1 MSRLVRLALVVI
13 ALAVAGSAAAGPRDP
28 NERHTAAGQ
37 AIARRAVLRPSDFSP
52 GWRRVSR
59 KGRPVRCR
67 SYNPDLSRLTRIGL
81 ARSVFSFRRR
91 SEIGS
96 SVSVFLEPR
105 QAATAFRVGPT
116 RAFLTCAATHFAK
129 GLAKYGPV
137 RETLR
142 RMTPG
147 PPLGVPSR
155 TFRWGYRL
163 RWHGRSLAYRYD
175 TIVFLADRAI
185 ATVWFW
191 CVGGPCR
198 YETGTVRI
206 VASRL

>member
-1 MSRLVRLALVVI
+1 MPGLVRLALVVV
-13 ALAVAGSAAAGPRDP
+13 ALAVVESAAAGPRDP
-28 NERHTAAGQ
+28 RERHTKAGQ
-37 AIARRAVLRPSDFSP
+37 AIARSAVLRPRDFSP

-59 KGRPVRCR
+59 RGRPVRCR
-67 SYNPDLSRLTRIGL
+67 SYDPDLSRLTRIGE
-81 ARSVFSFRRR
+81 ARSVFSFKGHA
-91 SEIGS
+91 EIGS

-105 QAATAFRVGPT
+105 QAATAFRVGAT
-116 RAFLTCAATHFAK
+116 RAFLTCAATRFAK
-129 GLAKYGPV
+129 GLARYGPV
-137 RETLR
+137 RVTLK

-155 TFRWGYRL
+155 AFHWGLRL

-175 TIVFLADRAI
+175 TIVFVADRAL

-191 CVGGPCR
+191 CGGKPCR
-198 YETGTVRI
+198 YEAATVRI